1 MKYRAYFLEFL
12 TPVHFADNNF
22 GGDLE
27 KASFYCSADT
37 YFSAICS
44 EANLISKEIL
54 QSIIEKFEQRKLAIS
69 SLFPYYYSAPNDDLQ
84 LYLPKIYLSV
94 DNLSKI
100 DSYPEQKKYSRLWK
114 QNDKEN
120 LKIDNINEYM
130 RSLKHDANKKLA
142 TIYK

>member
-54 QSIIEKFEQRKLAIS
+54 QSIMEKFEQRKLAIS
-69 SLFPYYYSAPNDDLQ
+69 SLFPYYYSAPMMIYNYFCQ
-84 LYLPKIYLSV
+84 RYIYLW
-94 DNLSKI
+94 I
-100 DSYPEQKKYSRLWK
+100 ICR
-114 QNDKEN
+114 
-120 LKIDNINEYM
+120 
-130 RSLKHDANKKLA
+130 R
-142 TIYK
+142 

>member
-1 MKYRAYFLEFL
+1 MQILI
-12 TPVHFADNNF
+12 
-22 GGDLE
+22 
-27 KASFYCSADT
+27 
-37 YFSAICS
+37 FSAICS

-54 QSIIEKFEQRKLAIS
+54 QSIMEKFEQRKLAIS

-84 LYLPKIYLSV
+84 LYLPKIYLSM

-120 LKIDNINEYM
+120 FIRISEIKNWLQ
-130 RSLKHDANKKLA
+130 SNK
-142 TIYK
+142 

>member
-54 QSIIEKFEQRKLAIS
+54 QSIMERFEQRKLAIS
-69 SLFPYYYSAPNDDLQ
+69 SLFPYYYYAPNDDLQ

-94 DNLSKI
+94 DNLSK
-100 DSYPEQKKYSRLWK
+100 STLR
-114 QNDKEN
+114 
-120 LKIDNINEYM
+120 
-130 RSLKHDANKKLA
+130 
-142 TIYK
+142 

>member
-1 MKYRAYFLEFL
+1 MLINTNVILRELLIMKYRIYFLEFL

-54 QSIIEKFEQRKLAIS
+54 QSIMEKFEQRKLAIS
-69 SLFPYYYSAPNDDLQ
+69 SLFLILNRKNTVDYGSKMIKKILSALV
-84 LYLPKIYLSV
+84 K
-94 DNLSKI
+94 
-100 DSYPEQKKYSRLWK
+100 
-114 QNDKEN
+114 
-120 LKIDNINEYM
+120 LKIGYN
-130 RSLKHDANKKLA
+130 L
-142 TIYK
+142 

>member
-1 MKYRAYFLEFL
+1 M
-12 TPVHFADNNF
+12 HFADNNF

-44 EANLISKEIL
+44 EADLISKEIL

-100 DSYPEQKKYSRLWK
+100 DSYPEQKNTVDYGSKMIKKILSALVK
-114 QNDKEN
+114 
-120 LKIDNINEYM
+120 LKIGYN
-130 RSLKHDANKKLA
+130 L
-142 TIYK
+142 